1 MSLFPCNECAKA
13 IVQSGIKEIIYE
25 DDKYADTDAVKV
37 SKRILKKAGVSFR
50 KTDHC
55 VNVDLEVI

>member
-1 MSLFPCNECAKA
+1 
-13 IVQSGIKEIIYE
+13 YE